1 MTVSRPFVSIVTPAY
16 NEALSIPELH
26 DRLCGVLGHGD
37 DWELI
42 VVDDGS
48 SDDSYSVLR
57 GLNQR
62 DPRVRSVHLLLNSG
76 HMKALVAGID
86 HADGDLVIT
95 MDADLQ
101 HPPEVIPE
109 IIARWKA
116 GALVVNTVR
125 QETRHESFLKK
136 LTSRAYYELFR
147 RMTGIPIRPGMAD
160 FRGID
165 RKVVLMLREYRE
177 DTVPIRFLLAKLP
190 FPSSE
195 IPYEPR
201 QRFAGSTKY
210 TVSKMLAFATES
222 LFSFSLA
229 PLYFGYLIGGLF
241 LVFFVLYGLYVLYVR
256 LVLGLGIAGWSS
268 QILVILAASGVQF
281 ILIGILG
288 GYVGAVLREVK
299 QRPRYVVGGRIGF
312 EDQAASGQ
320 VQSKLV
326 TTTTP

>member
-1 MTVSRPFVSIVTPAY
+1 MTAPRPSLSIVTPAY
-16 NEALSIPELH
+16 NEALSIPALH
-26 DRLCGVLGHGD
+26 ERLCAVLGAGR
-37 DWELI
+37 DWEMI
-42 VVDDGS
+42 VINDGS
-48 SDDSYSVLR
+48 SDDSYAVLR
-57 GLNQR
+57 DLHQR

-86 HADGDLVIT
+86 HAEGDLVIT

-101 HPPEVIPE
+101 HPPDVIPE

-116 GALVVNTVR
+116 GALVVNTIR
-125 QETRHESFLKK
+125 LETRHESFMKK
-136 LTSRAYYELFR
+136 LSSRLYYDLFR
-147 RMTGIPIRPGMAD
+147 RLTGIPIRPGMAD

-190 FPSSE
+190 FPSAE

-201 QRFAGSTKY
+201 QRFAGTTKY

-241 LVFFVLYGLYVLYVR
+241 LVLFALYGLYVLYVR
-256 LVLGLGIAGWSS
+256 LVLGQGIAGWSS

-312 EDQAASGQ
+312 EDKADSGP
-320 VQSKLV
+320 KTAELV
-326 TTTTP
+326 SPTAH